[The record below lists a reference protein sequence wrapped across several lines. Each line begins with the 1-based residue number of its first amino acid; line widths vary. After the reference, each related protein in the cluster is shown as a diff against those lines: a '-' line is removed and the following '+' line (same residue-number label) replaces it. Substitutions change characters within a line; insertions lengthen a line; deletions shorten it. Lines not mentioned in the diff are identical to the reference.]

1 MIGRT
6 RVRFK
11 YLFCGLVIGV
21 LFAPRS
27 GKETR
32 AGVLNKLK
40 SGADTLLNLI

>member
-6 RVRFK
+6 RVALK
-11 YLFCGLVIGV
+11 YLFWGLALGV

-32 AGVLNKLK
+32 AKVWSKLGSALDSVLKL
-40 SGADTLLNLI
+40 I